1 MDNQLEK
8 SIAKWL
14 EEYEQTNAKLDKLL
28 KGRTQVILKLHAD
41 GKSVA
46 EIARLFKM
54 KHPNVSAIIK
64 KSKEELTNQFL

>member
-1 MDNQLEK
+1 MENK
-8 SIAKWL
+8 L
-14 EEYEQTNAKLDKLL
+14 EESITEWHKRYEAVNAELDKLL
-28 KGRTQVILKLHAD
+28 KGRTQVILKLHEQ

-64 KSKEELTNQFL
+64 KSREELTNQFL